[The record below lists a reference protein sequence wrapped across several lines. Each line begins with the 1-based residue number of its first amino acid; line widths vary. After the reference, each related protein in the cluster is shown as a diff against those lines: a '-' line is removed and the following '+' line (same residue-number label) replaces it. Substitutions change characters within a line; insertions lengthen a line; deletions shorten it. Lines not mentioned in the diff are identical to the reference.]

1 MRALCIGSDYANAAD
16 ARGKQRAKREKEK
29 GLMGRDCG
37 TVEEELGKALKSLR
51 GGEESFV
58 KTPDA
63 VCVCVALFPSSERDL
78 SNKRWRIIVNRT
90 SVGVPV
96 LFQLSCW
103 MVTRPIDHH
112 HSTSRSCKRETEIG
126 DGEMR
131 RGLTQTLGT
140 RLAHMS
146 CSLFSGT

>member
-63 VCVCVALFPSSERDL
+63 VCVCVLRFFHRAREIFQTNAGGLSSTGLPLESPCY
-78 SNKRWRIIVNRT
+78 SNY
-90 SVGVPV
+90 
-96 LFQLSCW
+96 
-103 MVTRPIDHH
+103 
-112 HSTSRSCKRETEIG
+112 
-126 DGEMR
+126 
-131 RGLTQTLGT
+131 
-140 RLAHMS
+140 LA
-146 CSLFSGT
+146 GW